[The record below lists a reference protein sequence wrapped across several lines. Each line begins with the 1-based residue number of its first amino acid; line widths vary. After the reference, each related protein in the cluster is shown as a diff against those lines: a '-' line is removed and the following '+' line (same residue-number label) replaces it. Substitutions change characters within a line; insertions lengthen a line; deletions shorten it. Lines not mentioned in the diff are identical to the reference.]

1 MPCSSLQS
9 TAALGLSGSSPSSSY
24 CVLTVSPWITL
35 CPFERTLSF
44 LSSDRLSTL
53 RGREKDFN
61 GLKAH
66 IGKMCSLWDSEPE
79 RAPPVTTAVQWR
91 MGRWWSPPSPP
102 PPAWRLLKNNQGWQ
116 AVFAGR
122 TVSPTPAL
130 GPKGVGNSF
139 VLSCLL
145 HSLSRSLRLPR
156 LMLMGTVLQTA
167 GSRSFC
173 FLDLAGRHYYFL
185 TQNAC
190 ILELIS
196 QTKSLP
202 PLRTSKRGAE

>member
-9 TAALGLSGSSPSSSY
+9 VASVGLYDSSPSSSY
-24 CVLTVSPWITL
+24 CVPTVSPWITL

-53 RGREKDFN
+53 WGKEKDFN
-61 GLKAH
+61 GLKAR
-66 IGKMCSLWDSEPE
+66 IGKMCSLWTSEPE
-79 RAPPVTTAVQWR
+79 GKEHFPLLLRCN
-91 MGRWWSPPSPP
+91 GRWVKAGRQWSQWGGSPPR
-102 PPAWRLLKNNQGWQ
+102 PAWRLLENKQGGQ
-116 AVFAGR
+116 AVFAGQ

-139 VLSCLL
+139 VLSCLVY
-145 HSLSRSLRLPR
+145 SLSRSLRLSR
-156 LMLMGTVLQTA
+156 LTLMGIVLQTA

-173 FLDLAGRHYYFL
+173 FLDVSARQYYFL

-196 QTKSLP
+196 QTKIIT
-202 PLRTSKRGAE
+202 TS